1 MNEVN
6 DSAHRPMRGVV
17 IQPDA
22 GTQPTEVAAL
32 SRPVLDAITDLL
44 DSRISEARDI
54 FRETDDKTNGTSFK
68 LSYFA
73 GRLEALARFK
83 IDVRFLVADMDKQR
97 ELLDATNAT
106 GRPG

>member
-32 SRPVLDAITDLL
+32 SRPGDIASDLL
-44 DSRISEARDI
+44 QFAAN
-54 FRETDDKTNGTSFK
+54 FRSGKIKAFGSGLGVDAAYCDAAAIVVE
-68 LSYFA
+68 
-73 GRLEALARFK
+73 ELAK
-83 IDVRFLVADMDKQR
+83 KAQR
-97 ELLDATNAT
+97 EGWTRTL
-106 GRPG
+106 